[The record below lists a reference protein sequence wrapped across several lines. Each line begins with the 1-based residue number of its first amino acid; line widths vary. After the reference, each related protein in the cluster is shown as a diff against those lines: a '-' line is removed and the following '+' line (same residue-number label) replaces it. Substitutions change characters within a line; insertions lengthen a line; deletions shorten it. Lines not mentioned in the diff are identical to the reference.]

1 MAKGISQP
9 SLLACLLLA
18 ACATIDSPA
27 GGKVAQYC
35 SAENA
40 YRLGS
45 QARVYLGGC
54 PKESEPQFLAGLQR
68 GRQVRPWAPALEPYY
83 ARIELAERELI
94 TAASEPERERV
105 RARLR
110 DLEWW
115 ALHLLHNKATFHD

>member
-1 MAKGISQP
+1 LKSILLLSA
-9 SLLACLLLA
+9 SLLAG
-18 ACATIDSPA
+18 CASIDAPTQ
-27 GGKVAQYC
+27 GNLAQYC

-54 PKESEPQFLAGLQR
+54 PKEREGQFLAGLER

-83 ARIELAERELI
+83 VQIKQTEQQLL
-94 TAASEPERERV
+94 AASAEPERERL

-115 ALHLLHNKATFHD
+115 ALHLLNNKATFHD